1 MTGPLPEPANGA
13 NGLNGATSADQA
25 ERVPAGTE
33 PPYRILLVEDDPGD
47 ALLVEELLADTGLEP
62 TLRWKKTLADAL
74 TEMKREA
81 PDVVL
86 LDLHLPDVSGV
97 PAVGAVQNACPTA
110 AVVVL
115 TGLAESR
122 AGTQAVASGAQDY
135 LVKGQV
141 EPDLLSRVLRYAIQR
156 KQAEHA
162 NAELLENRIHAQE
175 NARLERGLLPA
186 PLLRAPEVV
195 VTSRY
200 LPGRQRALLGGDF
213 LDVVQTADG
222 RVHAVI
228 GDVSGHGP
236 DEAALGVLL
245 RITWRALTLAGHRGV
260 ELMGLLE
267 EVLVAERPR
276 SDMFTTCATVVLD
289 PGTDLATVTL
299 AGHHPPLLC
308 AEGTAY
314 EMDAA
319 LGIAL
324 GIMPGQGVWRPTESH
339 LPGADALLLYTDG
352 LIEGHTGR
360 GRQRLGTSG
369 LIDLVTRASAA
380 DADGLLDHLVT
391 TAKNLNA
398 GRHADDLAVLHLAW
412 SAPGTLP
419 ARHGR

>member
-1 MTGPLPEPANGA
+1 MTGPRADA
-13 NGLNGATSADQA
+13 AIATA
-25 ERVPAGTE
+25 EQ
-33 PPYRILLVEDDPGD
+33 PYRILLVEDDPGD

-62 TLRWKKTLADAL
+62 ILRWKKTLGDAL
-74 TEMKREA
+74 TEIGREA

-97 PAVGAVQNACPTA
+97 PAVGAVLDACPTA

-141 EPDLLSRVLRYAIQR
+141 EPDLLGRVLRYAIHR

-186 PLLRAPEVV
+186 PLLRTPGVAA
-195 VTSRY
+195 TSRY

-213 LDVVQTADG
+213 LDVVQTSDG
-222 RVHAVI
+222 LVHAVI

-245 RITWRALTLAGHRGV
+245 RITWRALTLAGHRGI

-267 EVLVAERPR
+267 EVLIAERPR
-276 SDMFTTCATVVLD
+276 ADMFTTCATVVLD
-289 PGTDLATVTL
+289 PATDVVTVTL

-308 AEGTAY
+308 ADGTAR
-314 EMDAA
+314 EVDAA

-324 GIMPGQGVWRPTESH
+324 GIMPGQGVWRPTESR
-339 LPGADALLLYTDG
+339 LPGATALLLYTDG
-352 LIEGHTGR
+352 LIEGHTGK
-360 GRQRLGTSG
+360 GRQRLGTGG
-369 LIDLVTRASAA
+369 LVDLITRSPLA
-380 DADGLLDHLVT
+380 DPDELLDHLVT
-391 TAKNLNA
+391 TAQSLNA
-398 GRHADDLAVLHLAW
+398 GRHADDLAVLHLSW
-412 SAPGTLP
+412 SAPGP
-419 ARHGR
+419 